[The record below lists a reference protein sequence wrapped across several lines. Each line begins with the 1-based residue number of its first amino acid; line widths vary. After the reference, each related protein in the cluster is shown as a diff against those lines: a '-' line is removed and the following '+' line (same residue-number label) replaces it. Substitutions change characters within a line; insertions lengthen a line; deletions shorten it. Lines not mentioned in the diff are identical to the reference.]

1 MTTGTPLYSLNG
13 EQPPIVG
20 CECTSFCLL
29 QHQEHGEVADPANV
43 AYFEFSGKWVRLYF
57 DGNTIFWRSS
67 DQPTVP
73 VNHTDSSALVLVN
86 LSEMPGV
93 VGRNL
98 ASVEYWGASTEVGA
112 TLNFEEGSTLA
123 FRHLADHDKTLFSA
137 G

>member
-1 MTTGTPLYSLNG
+1 M
-13 EQPPIVG
+13 
-20 CECTSFCLL
+20 
-29 QHQEHGEVADPANV
+29 VADPANV
-43 AYFEFSGKWVRLYF
+43 AYFEFAGQWVRLYF

-86 LSEMPGV
+86 LSAMPGV

-98 ASVEYWGASTEVGA
+98 ASVEYWGTSTEVGA
-112 TLNFEEGSTLA
+112 TLNFEDGSTLA
-123 FRHLADHDKTLFSA
+123 FRHLADHDKTLFRA